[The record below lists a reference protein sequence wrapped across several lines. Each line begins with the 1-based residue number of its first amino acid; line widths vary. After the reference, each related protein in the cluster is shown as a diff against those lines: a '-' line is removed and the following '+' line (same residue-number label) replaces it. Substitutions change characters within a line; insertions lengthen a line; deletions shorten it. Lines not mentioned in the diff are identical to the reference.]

1 MSSAR
6 ARANHHLYLAKIV
19 QDGWRAARAARGGVP
34 GQTLA
39 QAYLPVV
46 SEHLVR
52 AYGWFLLEVTGAEQ
66 MPGAPPRGC
75 DALPP
80 VPAGKALPGEI
91 REFQH
96 LETRGWLAD
105 MLAER
110 DLSPGAPRTPGNLA
124 AASADIP
131 DPEQVADWTARLEAL
146 FTRMRE
152 SLDEY

>member
-19 QDGWRAARAARGGVP
+19 QDGWRAALAAQGIP

-39 QAYLPVV
+39 QAYLPAV

-52 AYGWFLLEVTGAEQ
+52 AYGWFLLEVTGAEPV
-66 MPGAPPRGC
+66 PGAPPRGC
-75 DALPP
+75 DELPP
-80 VPAGKALPGEI
+80 VPAGKAVPGEI
-91 REFQH
+91 REFQA
-96 LETRGWLAD
+96 LERSGWLAD

-131 DPEQVADWTARLEAL
+131 DPEQVADWTAQLEAL
-146 FTRMRE
+146 FARMR
-152 SLDEY
+152 